1 MTGFRFD
8 HVGLLTSDVDYA
20 AACYRALGCETMERS
35 RRRGAFN
42 VAYLGAGTD
51 VLVELQGRPLPAE
64 SEEYLARQGWSIER
78 VALACD
84 DVAAAHARLLEA
96 GVEEAWA
103 PQPFEIDGT
112 TLAVAAGVWS
122 PEGLMID
129 LVQLVDA
136 AVPRPVRDRRGELA
150 LHHVCLLTRDLD
162 GAEEFWTSH
171 FGLVKTYDFT
181 APLGGS
187 ESGGCSNPRSEEA
200 SSKRT
205 DRRKLTENVPLVH
218 QSGDASPYGRAGG
231 RKGFVMLSDPHFDSA
246 GHEFCLE
253 IIGGEHDS
261 IDGPVMERR
270 GPCYDHLCFTAD
282 DVAGVWQRAVNLG
295 VEPLSEPAHYPE
307 YDTTIAW
314 LYDADGTHIELM
326 STLDP
331 ELMASA
337 HRLSRCENHWTDD
350 WQRSPTVLERRG
362 NRPVQ
367 LVRTG
372 RPPTPSPPGP

>member
-8 HVGLLTSDVDYA
+8 HIGLLTSDVDYA

-35 RRRGAFN
+35 RRRGTFD

-96 GVEEAWA
+96 GVKEAWA

-136 AVPRPVRDRRGELA
+136 AVPRPARGDRGDLA
-150 LHHVCLLTRDLD
+150 LHHVCLLTRDLA

-181 APLGGS
+181 APADGPGPGRSGPGS
-187 ESGGCSNPRSEEA
+187 GTAPRG
-200 SSKRT
+200 
-205 DRRKLTENVPLVH
+205 
-218 QSGDASPYGRAGG
+218 QAGG
-231 RKGFVMLSDPHFDSA
+231 RKGFVMLGDPHFDSA
-246 GHEFCLE
+246 GHEFSLE

-261 IDGPVMERR
+261 IDGPVMSRR
-270 GPCYDHLCFTAD
+270 GPCYDHVCFTAD
-282 DVAGVWQRAVNLG
+282 DVAGVWQRAVDLG

-307 YDTTIAW
+307 YGTTIAW

-331 ELMASA
+331 ELMTSA
-337 HRLSRCENHWTDD
+337 HRRGRCENHWVED
-350 WQRSPTVLERRG
+350 WQRSPTVRERRG
-362 NRPVQ
+362 DRPVQ
-367 LVRTG
+367 LMRTG
-372 RPPTPSPPGP
+372 EPTTTSRLGP

>member
-1 MTGFRFD
+1 MSDDSPHRRQPPNLGPVTGFRFD

-20 AACYRALGCETMERS
+20 AACYRALGCEVTERS
-35 RRRGAFN
+35 RRRGAFD

-84 DVAAAHARLLEA
+84 DVAAAHARLLDA

-129 LVQLVDA
+129 LVQIVDA
-136 AVPRPVRDRRGELA
+136 AVPRPVRGGRGGLA
-150 LHHVCLLTRDLD
+150 LHHVCLLTRDLA
-162 GAEEFWTSH
+162 GAEQFWTKH

-181 APLGGS
+181 APLDDAGAEPDSLGGHR
-187 ESGGCSNPRSEEA
+187 SGAAP
-200 SSKRT
+200 
-205 DRRKLTENVPLVH
+205 
-218 QSGDASPYGRAGG
+218 GG
-231 RKGFVMLSDPHFDSA
+231 RTSRRGFVMLSDPHFDSA
-246 GHEFCLE
+246 GHEFSLE

-282 DVAGVWQRAVNLG
+282 DVAGVWQRAVDLG

-307 YDTTIAW
+307 YGATIAW

-326 STLDP
+326 SPLDP

-337 HRLSRCENHWTDD
+337 HRLGRCENHWVDD
-350 WQRSPTVLERRG
+350 WQRSPKVLERRG
-362 NRPVQ
+362 DRPVQ
-367 LVRTG
+367 LTRTAG
-372 RPPTPSPPGP
+372 PPAPPSPGS

>member
-35 RRRGAFN
+35 QRRGAFD
-42 VAYLGAGTD
+42 VAYLGTGTD

-84 DVAAAHARLLEA
+84 DVAAAHARLLAA

-136 AVPRPVRDRRGELA
+136 AVPRPVRGRRGELA
-150 LHHVCLLTRDLD
+150 LHHVCLLTRDLAA
-162 GAEEFWTSH
+162 AEKFWTEH

-181 APLGGS
+181 APLDDPGS
-187 ESGGCSNPRSEEA
+187 
-200 SSKRT
+200 
-205 DRRKLTENVPLVH
+205 
-218 QSGDASPYGRAGG
+218 GR
-231 RKGFVMLSDPHFDSA
+231 RKGFVMLSDSHFDGA

-261 IDGPVMERR
+261 IDGPVMDRR
-270 GPCYDHLCFTAD
+270 GPCYDHLCFTTD
-282 DVAGVWQRAVNLG
+282 DVAGVWQRAVDLG

-331 ELMASA
+331 ELMTSA
-337 HRLSRCENHWTDD
+337 HRLGRCEKHWTDD
-350 WQRSPTVLERRG
+350 WQRSPAVLERRG
-362 NRPVQ
+362 DRPVKI
-367 LVRTG
+367 VR
-372 RPPTPSPPGP
+372 

>member
-35 RRRGAFN
+35 RRRGAFDM
-42 VAYLGAGTD
+42 AYLGAGTD

-84 DVAAAHARLLEA
+84 DAAAAHARLLEA
-96 GVEEAWA
+96 GVREAWP

-136 AVPRPVRDRRGELA
+136 AVPRPVRGRRGDLA
-150 LHHVCLLTRDLD
+150 LHHVCLLTRDLAA
-162 GAEEFWTSH
+162 AEEFWASH

-181 APLGGS
+181 APLEGS
-187 ESGGCSNPRSEEA
+187 EGGGGSNPRSEA
-200 SSKRT
+200 APSKRT
-205 DRRKLTENVPLVH
+205 DRRKLTKNMPLVH
-218 QSGDASPYGRAGG
+218 QSGNATPDGRADG
-231 RKGFVMLSDPHFDSA
+231 RKGFVMLSDPHFDA
-246 GHEFCLE
+246 IGHEFCLE

-282 DVAGVWQRAVNLG
+282 DVAGVWQRAVDLG

-307 YDTTIAW
+307 YGTTIAW

-331 ELMASA
+331 ELMTSA
-337 HRLSRCENHWTDD
+337 HRLGRCENHWTDD
-350 WQRSPTVLERRG
+350 WQRSPAVLEHRG
-362 NRPVQ
+362 DQPVQ
-367 LVRTG
+367 IVRTG
-372 RPPTPSPPGP
+372 GPPTPSPPGP

>member
-35 RRRGAFN
+35 RRRGAFD

-51 VLVELQGRPLPAE
+51 MLVELQGRPLPAE

-78 VALACD
+78 MALACD
-84 DVAAAHARLLEA
+84 DVAAAHARLLAA

-103 PQPFEIDGT
+103 PQPFVIDGT

-136 AVPRPVRDRRGELA
+136 AVPRPVRGQRGELA
-150 LHHVCLLTRDLD
+150 LHHVCLLTRDLAA
-162 GAEEFWTSH
+162 AEKFWTEH

-181 APLGGS
+181 APLDDPGS
-187 ESGGCSNPRSEEA
+187 
-200 SSKRT
+200 
-205 DRRKLTENVPLVH
+205 
-218 QSGDASPYGRAGG
+218 GR
-231 RKGFVMLSDPHFDSA
+231 RKGFVMLSDSHFDRAS
-246 GHEFCLE
+246 HEFCLE

-261 IDGPVMERR
+261 IDGPVMDRR
-270 GPCYDHLCFTAD
+270 GPCYDHLCFTTD
-282 DVAGVWQRAVNLG
+282 DVVGVWQRAVDLG

-307 YDTTIAW
+307 YGTTIAW

-331 ELMASA
+331 ELMTSA
-337 HRLSRCENHWTDD
+337 HRLGRCENHWVDD
-350 WQRSPTVLERRG
+350 WQRSPAVLERRG
-362 NRPVQ
+362 DRPVKI
-367 LVRTG
+367 VR
-372 RPPTPSPPGP
+372 

>member
-8 HVGLLTSDVDYA
+8 HIGLLTSDVDYA
-20 AACYRALGCETMERS
+20 AACYRALGCEVMERS
-35 RRRGAFN
+35 RRRGAFDA
-42 VAYLGAGTD
+42 AYLGAGTD

-136 AVPRPVRDRRGELA
+136 AVPRPARGGRGDLA
-150 LHHVCLLTRDLD
+150 LHHVCLLTRDLA
-162 GAEEFWTSH
+162 GAEEFWTKH

-181 APLGGS
+181 APLDDSGS
-187 ESGGCSNPRSEEA
+187 EPERLGDHRSGA
-200 SSKRT
+200 SSGRT
-205 DRRKLTENVPLVH
+205 GSGRR
-218 QSGDASPYGRAGG
+218 R
-231 RKGFVMLSDPHFDSA
+231 GFVMLSDPHFDSA

-270 GPCYDHLCFTAD
+270 GPCYDHVCFTAD
-282 DVAGVWQRAVNLG
+282 DVAGVWQRAVDLG

-307 YDTTIAW
+307 YGATIAW

-331 ELMASA
+331 ELMTSA
-337 HRLSRCENHWTDD
+337 HRLGRCENHWTDD
-350 WQRSPTVLERRG
+350 WQRSPKVLERRG
-362 NRPVQ
+362 DRPVQ
-367 LVRTG
+367 LVRTTG
-372 RPPTPSPPGP
+372 PPASSPLGP

>member
-1 MTGFRFD
+1 MSDDSPPRRQPPNLGPVTGFRFD

-20 AACYRALGCETMERS
+20 AACYRALGCEVTERS
-35 RRRGAFN
+35 RRRGAFD

-84 DVAAAHARLLEA
+84 DVAAAHARLLDA

-136 AVPRPVRDRRGELA
+136 AVPRPVRGGRGGLA
-150 LHHVCLLTRDLD
+150 LHHVCLLTRDLA
-162 GAEEFWTSH
+162 GAEEFWTRH

-181 APLGGS
+181 APLDDADSEPDSLGGHR
-187 ESGGCSNPRSEEA
+187 SGAVS
-200 SSKRT
+200 
-205 DRRKLTENVPLVH
+205 
-218 QSGDASPYGRAGG
+218 GRAGSG
-231 RKGFVMLSDPHFDSA
+231 RRGFVMLSDRHFDSA

-261 IDGPVMERR
+261 IDGPVVERR

-282 DVAGVWQRAVNLG
+282 DVTGVWQRAVDLG

-307 YDTTIAW
+307 YGATIAW

-326 STLDP
+326 SPLDP

-337 HRLSRCENHWTDD
+337 HRLGRCENHWVDD
-350 WQRSPTVLERRG
+350 WQRSPKVLERRG
-362 NRPVQ
+362 GRPVQ
-367 LVRTG
+367 LTRTAG
-372 RPPTPSPPGP
+372 PPDFPAPGP

>member
-35 RRRGAFN
+35 RRRGAFD

-51 VLVELQGRPLPAE
+51 MLVELQGRPLPAE

-78 VALACD
+78 MALACD
-84 DVAAAHARLLEA
+84 DVAAAHARLLAA

-103 PQPFEIDGT
+103 PQPFVIDGT

-136 AVPRPVRDRRGELA
+136 AVPRPVRGQRGELA
-150 LHHVCLLTRDLD
+150 LHHVCLLTRDLAA
-162 GAEEFWTSH
+162 AEKFWTEH

-181 APLGGS
+181 APLDDPGS
-187 ESGGCSNPRSEEA
+187 
-200 SSKRT
+200 
-205 DRRKLTENVPLVH
+205 
-218 QSGDASPYGRAGG
+218 GR
-231 RKGFVMLSDPHFDSA
+231 RKGFVMLSDSHFDRAS
-246 GHEFCLE
+246 HEFCLE

-261 IDGPVMERR
+261 IDGPVMDRR
-270 GPCYDHLCFTAD
+270 GPCYDHLCFTTD
-282 DVAGVWQRAVNLG
+282 DVAGVWQRAVDLG

-307 YDTTIAW
+307 YGTTIAW

-331 ELMASA
+331 ELMTSA
-337 HRLSRCENHWTDD
+337 HRLGRCENHWTDD

-362 NRPVQ
+362 DRPVKI
-367 LVRTG
+367 VR
-372 RPPTPSPPGP
+372 

>member
-35 RRRGAFN
+35 RRRGAFD

-84 DVAAAHARLLEA
+84 DVAAAHARLLAA

-136 AVPRPVRDRRGELA
+136 AVPRPVRGRRGDLA
-150 LHHVCLLTRDLD
+150 LHHVCLLTRDLAA
-162 GAEEFWTSH
+162 AEEFWTKH

-181 APLGGS
+181 APLDDADS
-187 ESGGCSNPRSEEA
+187 EPDSLGDHRSGAASERTRSG
-200 SSKRT
+200 
-205 DRRKLTENVPLVH
+205 RR
-218 QSGDASPYGRAGG
+218 
-231 RKGFVMLSDPHFDSA
+231 GFVMLSDRHFDAAS
-246 GHEFCLE
+246 HEFCLE

-282 DVAGVWQRAVNLG
+282 DVAGVWQRAVDLG

-331 ELMASA
+331 ELMTSA
-337 HRLSRCENHWTDD
+337 HRLGRCENHWTDD

-362 NRPVQ
+362 DRPVQ
-367 LVRTG
+367 LMRTAG
-372 RPPTPSPPGP
+372 PLASPVPGP

>member
-35 RRRGAFN
+35 RRRGAFD

-78 VALACD
+78 AALACD
-84 DVAAAHARLLEA
+84 DVAAAHARLLAA
-96 GVEEAWA
+96 GVEEAWS

-136 AVPRPVRDRRGELA
+136 AVPRPVRGHRGDLA
-150 LHHVCLLTRDLD
+150 LHHVCLLTRDLA
-162 GAEEFWTSH
+162 GAEEFWTRH

-181 APLGGS
+181 APLDDPGSGGRNGPGSGGGS
-187 ESGGCSNPRSEEA
+187 DP
-200 SSKRT
+200 
-205 DRRKLTENVPLVH
+205 
-218 QSGDASPYGRAGG
+218 GRAATAPDAPLDDSGSGG
-231 RKGFVMLSDPHFDSA
+231 RKGFVMLSDPHFDAA

-270 GPCYDHLCFTAD
+270 GPCYDHVCFTAD
-282 DVAGVWQRAVNLG
+282 DVAGVWQRAVDLG

-337 HRLSRCENHWTDD
+337 HRLGRCENHWTDD
-350 WQRSPTVLERRG
+350 WQRSPAVLERG
-362 NRPVQ
+362 GDRPVKI
-367 LVRTG
+367 VRTG
-372 RPPTPSPPGP
+372 GPPTPSPPGP

>member
-1 MTGFRFD
+1 M
-8 HVGLLTSDVDYA
+8 DYA

-35 RRRGAFN
+35 RRRGAFD

-78 VALACD
+78 MALACG
-84 DVAAAHARLLEA
+84 DVAAAHARLLA
-96 GVEEAWA
+96 VGVEEAWP
-103 PQPFEIDGT
+103 PQPFVIDGT

-129 LVQLVDA
+129 LVQLMDA
-136 AVPRPVRDRRGELA
+136 AVPRPVRGQRGELA
-150 LHHVCLLTRDLD
+150 LHHVCLLTRDLAA
-162 GAEEFWTSH
+162 AEKFWTEH

-181 APLGGS
+181 APLDDPG
-187 ESGGCSNPRSEEA
+187 SGGRS
-200 SSKRT
+200 
-205 DRRKLTENVPLVH
+205 DP
-218 QSGDASPYGRAGG
+218 GRAATAPDAPLDDSDSGG
-231 RKGFVMLSDPHFDSA
+231 RKGFVMLSDSHFDRA
-246 GHEFCLE
+246 GHEFSLE

-261 IDGPVMERR
+261 IDGPVMDRR
-270 GPCYDHLCFTAD
+270 GPCYDHVCFTTD
-282 DVAGVWQRAVNLG
+282 DVAGVWQRAVDRG

-314 LYDADGTHIELM
+314 LYDADGTHVELM

-337 HRLSRCENHWTDD
+337 HRLGRCENHWVDD
-350 WQRSPTVLERRG
+350 WQRSPAVLERRG
-362 NRPVQ
+362 DRPVKI
-367 LVRTG
+367 VRTG
-372 RPPTPSPPGP
+372 GPPTASPLGP